1 MRELDS
7 HTSHPF
13 TVGFN
18 QPERQ
23 SCQWNMERV
32 AFFENILFIYS
43 FVCMGVF
50 VCLCMHVSVCVC
62 LSMHTKRSLDALEL
76 EVRHL

>member
-7 HTSHPF
+7 HKSHPF

-23 SCQWNMERV
+23 SCQRDMERV

-50 VCLCMHVSVCVC
+50 VCAYMC
-62 LSMHTKRSLDALEL
+62 LSMCA
-76 EVRHL
+76 